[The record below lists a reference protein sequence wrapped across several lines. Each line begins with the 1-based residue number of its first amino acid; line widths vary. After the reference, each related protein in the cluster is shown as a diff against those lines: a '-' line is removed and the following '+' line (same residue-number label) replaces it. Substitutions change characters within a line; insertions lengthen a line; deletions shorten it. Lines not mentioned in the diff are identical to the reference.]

1 MGAGPYTSKGINS
14 RGLEAWKSEVLKGS
28 WCIFSFKQC
37 LQWVTVSLLFKV
49 QDTSME
55 DVHN

>member
-14 RGLEAWKSEVLKGS
+14 RGLEAGKSEVLKGS

-55 DVHN
+55 DSA